1 MTAAW
6 RENSEWIKNCLLS
19 LSCCQATLPLF
30 SCKNGLQKLLLLH
43 RLCMQL
49 SGVGTFYCWHM
60 TIFSSAEQCKSYSH
74 WLYLWTT
81 TVFCL
86 YLFVQVWLVGLDS
99 RCSATYHIELH
110 WHCLVPYKVL
120 SVFFS
125 VCFSGP
131 VLMLLIVA
139 FIYLLCNAV
148 CYVFNALTL
157 LVGQLEGHPA
167 CKKLSG
173 GVLAWLSV
181 GSEVHTCIW
190 PSRCHCHSLSVASVK
205 SRFV

>member
-1 MTAAW
+1 M
-6 RENSEWIKNCLLS
+6 
-19 LSCCQATLPLF
+19 SCCQATLPLF

-43 RLCMQL
+43 RLCVQL
-49 SGVGTFYCWHM
+49 SGVGTFYCWHT

-99 RCSATYHIELH
+99 RCSATYHNELH

-181 GSEVHTCIW
+181 GSEVQTCIW

-205 SRFV
+205 SRFVLPF